1 MRPAPHS
8 TPSVYA
14 RHPHRR
20 ATILAT
26 AATAAAATLTLLTAA
41 TPAQASPP
49 TPIAA
54 START
59 YLSELT
65 VKTEGSSD
73 GYSRDKFPHWITQSG
88 TCDTRE
94 TVLKRDGKNVTTS
107 SSCAATAG
115 SWYSEYDGATWTA
128 SSDVDIDH
136 VVPLSEAWKSGASGW
151 TTAQRQSFANDLTRP
166 QLIAVT
172 DNVNQSKGD
181 KDPAKWM
188 PPRAAYACT
197 YLRMYV
203 QVKHY
208 YSLAVDSA
216 EKSAIQS
223 GLSGC

>member
-1 MRPAPHS
+1 MPRTAKHS
-8 TPSVYA
+8 TSGSAFYA
-14 RHPHRR
+14 RRR
-20 ATILAT
+20 RPLI
-26 AATAAAATLTLLTAA
+26 AAGGAAVLAAAALLTITPTAEAA
-41 TPAQASPP
+41 PP

-65 VKTEGSSD
+65 VKAEGSST

-88 TCDTRE
+88 TCNTRE
-94 TVLKRDGKNVTTS
+94 VVLKRDGTNVVTDS
-107 SSCAATAG
+107 NCAATSG
-115 SWYSEYDGATWTA
+115 SWYSPYDGATWTA

-136 VVPLSEAWKSGASGW
+136 IVPLSEAWKSGASSW
-151 TTAQRQSFANDLTRP
+151 TTAQRQGFANDLTRP

-181 KDPAKWM
+181 QDPAKWM
-188 PPRAAYACT
+188 PPRTAYACM
-197 YLRMYV
+197 YLRMWV

-208 YSLAVDSA
+208 YGLSVDSA
-216 EKSAIQS
+216 EKSAISS

>member
-1 MRPAPHS
+1 MRPTS
-8 TPSVYA
+8 RRTPDFYA
-14 RHPHRR
+14 RRPRG
-20 ATILAT
+20 ATL
-26 AATAAAATLTLLTAA
+26 TAAAATAATLALLTTVTA

-65 VKTEGSSD
+65 VKAEGSSD

-88 TCDTRE
+88 ACDTRE
-94 TVLKRDGKNVTTS
+94 TVLKRDGKNVVTN
-107 SSCAATAG
+107 SSCAATSG

-128 SSDVDIDH
+128 AADVDIDH
-136 VVPLSEAWKSGASGW
+136 VIPLSEAWKSGASGW
-151 TTAQRQSFANDLTRP
+151 TTAKRQALANDLTRP

-181 KDPAKWM
+181 QDPAEWM
-188 PPRAAYACT
+188 PSRTAYKCT
-197 YLRMYV
+197 YLRMWV

-208 YSLAVDSA
+208 YDLSVDSA
-216 EKSAIQS
+216 EKSAVQS